1 MSRSKPSSRL
11 RPVEATDLQSYLP
24 LSPTD
29 FHLLLVLAEE
39 DLYGYAI
46 MKEVEEQSGGALTP
60 EIGSLYRMIGR
71 LVNAGL
77 VEDMGNRVPE
87 ETSGSQGR
95 GRPRRYYRITELGRE
110 ILMAEAARLREV
122 LGLAA
127 AREILPE
134 GAGS

>member
-1 MSRSKPSSRL
+1 MPRLSPSASRGPAD
-11 RPVEATDLQSYLP
+11 PTDLHSHLP

-71 LVNAGL
+71 LVRAGL
-77 VEDMGNRVPE
+77 VEDLGNRVPDP
-87 ETSGSQGR
+87 SDAQGR
-95 GRPRRYYRITELGRE
+95 GRPRRYYRITQLGRE
-110 ILMAEAARLREV
+110 VVMAEAVRLRDV

-127 AREILPE
+127 ARDLLPE
-134 GAGS
+134 GAGSG

>member
-1 MSRSKPSSRL
+1 MSRSEPSSRR
-11 RPVEATDLQSYLP
+11 RPVEATDLQSHLP

-46 MKEVEEQSGGALTP
+46 MKEVEAQSGGALAP

-87 ETSGSQGR
+87 EPASSQGR

-127 AREILPE
+127 DRDLLPE

>member
-1 MSRSKPSSRL
+1 MSRSEPSPR
-11 RPVEATDLQSYLP
+11 RGPVDATDPHSYLP

-29 FHLLLVLAEE
+29 FHLLMVLAED
-39 DLYGYAI
+39 DLYGYAM

-71 LVNAGL
+71 LVSAGL
-77 VEDMGNRVPE
+77 VEDMGNRVPDKE
-87 ETSGSQGR
+87 SDPQGR
-95 GRPRRYYRITELGRE
+95 GRPRRYYRITKLGRE

-127 AREILPE
+127 AKKLLPE

>member
-1 MSRSKPSSRL
+1 MSRSQSSSR
-11 RPVEATDLQSYLP
+11 RASVDATDLQSHLP

-87 ETSGSQGR
+87 EESDTQGR
-95 GRPRRYYRITELGRE
+95 GRPRRYYRITKLGRE
-110 ILMAEAARLREV
+110 ILAAEAARLRDV

-127 AREILPE
+127 AKDLLPE
-134 GAGS
+134 GAGP